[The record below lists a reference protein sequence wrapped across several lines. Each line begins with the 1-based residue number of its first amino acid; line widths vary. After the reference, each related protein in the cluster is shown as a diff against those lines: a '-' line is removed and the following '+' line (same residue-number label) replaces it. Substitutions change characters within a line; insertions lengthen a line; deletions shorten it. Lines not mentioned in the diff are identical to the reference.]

1 MKRTLDLHRSPL
13 RRRTKAL
20 ARSRTKVAPLGT
32 LGPERL
38 EVRALLAADTGLA
51 APTFSEWHNAG
62 RPTDV
67 DGDGYVSPTD
77 AFLIFSE
84 LNRTGARKLEAPA
97 VAGLHSA
104 AAFSLGASSFS
115 SETGMLPMIDVDGD
129 GFLSSSDAFM
139 IFAELNAV
147 DPLVVIRLEAT
158 DTGGNPITTALVGE
172 SFLLRAYVED
182 PNATAG
188 MGGIFSAYLDVT
200 YDSTLATV
208 DGALAYGASFPN
220 VRLGNTATAGLI
232 DEVGATIGGSP
243 LGPGEFLLFSLPFV
257 ASAEGTVT
265 FAADPAD
272 VQPQGKI
279 LISGGSAAGV
289 PPEDVSYGS
298 VSLDIVLVPEISVNS
313 VSIVETDANTLA
325 IFEISLSNPSS
336 ETVTFDVETQ
346 DITAT
351 AGADYVARTDSLSF
365 APGNQTLSFQ
375 VVINGDTIDEIDET
389 FRVLLSNATNATIA
403 VAEGIGTI
411 LDDDAPPSVTIE
423 DTSVIEGNLGT
434 VDAQFTVSLSAA
446 SEKEITVDF
455 ATSDGSATS
464 GSDYQSTTGTVTF
477 LPGETSKQILV
488 PVVGDTED
496 EPDETFF
503 VTLTNPVNVVF
514 EDDTAQGTILDDDL
528 PGLTIGDAQI
538 TEGDAG
544 TTTIQFTVTL
554 SSASQ
559 SSVSVGYT
567 TLPVTA
573 TANLDYQTI
582 TDTLIFAPGQTQRV
596 ISVLV
601 NGDLIREPDETFEVQ
616 LSNASGAVILDDRAT
631 GTILDND
638 PLPTISIAGAS
649 VNEGNNGTTP
659 LTFTVSLS
667 NPSSTP
673 VTVQFATVAGTALGG
688 VDFQANSGTVTFA
701 PGQVQQ
707 TVVVNVIGDLRDEFD
722 ETVFVQLSNASGG
735 TLADSGQASGTIV
748 DDDPAPTVSI
758 NDVSQFEGDFGATNA
773 VFTVAL
779 SAPSD
784 RTITTSYATFSI
796 TAVAGSD
803 YFPVNGTLTFAPG
816 VTVQTINVPIFGDE
830 NPEPDEAFGVQLS
843 AATNGTIS
851 KGTGQGTILNDDAP
865 LSSISGYVYV
875 DNLTVNSHRDAGE
888 APIAGVAVLISG
900 YNDRGQMVSRTAVTG
915 SDGYYVFAEL
925 RPGQYTVQE
934 IHPAFF
940 RDGGEEIGSLGGL
953 MQNDRFDVTLGAGVH
968 GTNYNFGELG
978 LRSTFIGKRLFLTS
992 TQPGVLLSGSYQVDT
1007 RGGDL
1012 WFSFSGGWSGV
1023 MSFLATPANGGSS
1036 TLTLYDN
1043 NLTPLTSSAPGPG
1056 QTAQVSWNGT
1066 LGQPYFLKVGG
1077 GSLATLQL
1085 VQGSGFAAPQ
1095 TAGSATSPASASSQ
1109 AWAGYW
1115 ASQSLSTGT
1124 ANSNDDALD
1133 ALDEIFAQGL

>member
-1 MKRTLDLHRSPL
+1 
-13 RRRTKAL
+13 
-20 ARSRTKVAPLGT
+20 LGT

-38 EVRALLAADTGLA
+38 EVRALLAADVGLA
-51 APTFSEWHNAG
+51 ASTFSSWHNAG

-67 DGDGYVSPTD
+67 DGDGYVSPSD
-77 AFLIFSE
+77 ALLIFNE
-84 LNRTGARKLEAPA
+84 LNRTGARQLDAPSIS
-97 VAGLHSA
+97 GLHSA
-104 AAFSLGASSFS
+104 SAFSLGMSSFAA
-115 SETGMLPMIDVDGD
+115 ETGMLPMIDVDGD

-158 DTGGNPITTALVGE
+158 DLGGNPITTALVGE
-172 SFLLRAYVED
+172 SFLLRAFVKD
-182 PNATAG
+182 PNATAST
-188 MGGIFSAYLDVT
+188 GGVFAAYLDVT
-200 YDSTLATV
+200 YESTLATV
-208 DGALAYGASFPN
+208 DGSLSFGANFPN
-220 VRLGNTATAGLI
+220 VRLGNTATAGLV

-243 LGPGEFLLFSLPFV
+243 LGSGEFLLFSLPFI

-279 LISGGSAAGV
+279 LLSGGSAAGV
-289 PPEDVSYGS
+289 PPADVSYGS
-298 VSLDIVLVPEISVNS
+298 VSLDIVLVPEISINS
-313 VSIVETDANTLA
+313 VSVVETDTNTLA

-336 ETVTFDVETQ
+336 ETVSFDITTQ
-346 DITAT
+346 DITAV
-351 AGADYVARTDSLSF
+351 AGADYVARTETLSF

-375 VVINGDTIDEIDET
+375 VVVIGDTIDEIDET

-411 LDDDAPPSVTIE
+411 LDDDAPPSVTID

-434 VDAQFTVSLSAA
+434 VDAQFTVTLSAA
-446 SEKEITVDF
+446 SEKVITVDF
-455 ATSDGSATS
+455 ATSNGTATD
-464 GSDYQSTTGTVTF
+464 GSDYQSTSGTVTF

-488 PVVGDTED
+488 PVLGDTVD

-503 VTLTNPVNVVF
+503 VTLSNPVNVIL

-528 PGLTIGDAQI
+528 PGLTIGDAQV

-559 SSVSVGYT
+559 SAVSVGYT
-567 TLPVTA
+567 TVPITA
-573 TANLDYQTI
+573 TAGVDYQTI
-582 TDTLIFAPGQTQRV
+582 TDTLVFAPGQTQRV

-601 NGDLIREPDETFEVQ
+601 NGDLVREPNETFEVQ

-659 LTFTVSLS
+659 LTFNVSLS

-673 VTVQFATVAGTALGG
+673 VTVEFATAAGSATAG
-688 VDFQANSGTVTFA
+688 VDYQSNSGTVIFA

-707 TVVVNVIGDLRDEFD
+707 TIVVNVIGDTRDEPD
-722 ETVFVQLSNASGG
+722 ETLSVSLSNASGG
-735 TLADSGQASGTIV
+735 TIGVAQAVGTII
-748 DDDPAPTVSI
+748 DDDPAPTISI
-758 NDVSQFEGDFGATNA
+758 NDVAQFEGDFGVTNA

-784 RTITTSYATFSI
+784 RTVTVSYATFSI
-796 TAVAGSD
+796 TALAGSD
-803 YFPVNGTLTFAPG
+803 YFPTNGTVTFAPG
-816 VTVQTINVPIFGDE
+816 VTVQTINVPVFGDE
-830 NPEPDEAFGVQLS
+830 TPEADEAFGVQLS
-843 AATNGTIS
+843 AATNGVIG
-851 KGTGQGTILNDDAP
+851 KGTGQGSILNDDAP

-875 DNLTVNSHRDAGE
+875 DNLTVNSQRDAGE

-915 SDGYYVFAEL
+915 NDGYYIFAEM

-940 RDGGEEIGSLGGL
+940 RDGGEEIGSLGGS
-953 MQNDRFDVTLGAGVH
+953 MQNDRFDISLGAGVH

-992 TQPGVLLSGSYQVDT
+992 TQPGVFLSGSYQVDA

-1012 WFSFSGGWSGV
+1012 WLSFSGGWAGM
-1023 MSFLATPANGGSS
+1023 MSFLSTPANGGST
-1036 TLTLYDN
+1036 TLTLYDQ

-1056 QTAQVSWNGT
+1056 QTAQINWNGT

-1115 ASQSLSTGT
+1115 ASQSLTSGS
-1124 ANSNDDALD
+1124 ASSNDDALD